1 MDFQRISKE
10 EHDSKYLVQD
20 YLDNRQRT
28 FKSMMHEDFL
38 SAEEIE
44 IFNYEVTQIVN
55 SDKKTFDQGFNQ
67 IIRHNS
73 SIGPSPME
81 IEENGLIL

>member
-1 MDFQRISKE
+1 MDFERISKE

-44 IFNYEVTQIVN
+44 IFNHCRKCY
-55 SDKKTFDQGFNQ
+55 S
-67 IIRHNS
+67 
-73 SIGPSPME
+73 
-81 IEENGLIL
+81 

>member
-38 SAEEIE
+38 SAE
-44 IFNYEVTQIVN
+44 
-55 SDKKTFDQGFNQ
+55 
-67 IIRHNS
+67 
-73 SIGPSPME
+73 
-81 IEENGLIL
+81 